1 MNRVITDDQLD
12 ACLFLAG
19 AMAATTMMAR
29 NTNFIKKLLEDALD
43 FMDDEEK
50 ARTEAVSSDI
60 TRAGLLLERVAH
72 ELAALGE
79 ETQGD
84 GGVNRDAC

>member
-1 MNRVITDDQLD
+1 MKRVITDDKLD

-29 NTNFIKKLLEDALD
+29 NTDFIKKLLDDALD
-43 FMDDEEK
+43 FMDGEGK

-60 TRAGLLLERVAH
+60 TRAGLLLERIAH
-72 ELAALGE
+72 ELASLGE

-84 GGVNRDAC
+84 GGADEDDE

>member
-29 NTNFIKKLLEDALD
+29 NTDFIKKLLEDALD
-43 FMDDEEK
+43 FMDGEGK

-60 TRAGLLLERVAH
+60 TRAGLLLERVVH